1 MDVFFKSDCSRK
13 NLIVSL
19 LLERLNSVPIIYV
32 YRKEGGGNQ
41 QQLSVCVQKEKG
53 MLLLHNDMKGGIR
66 YRE

>member
-1 MDVFFKSDCSRK
+1 M
-13 NLIVSL
+13 
-19 LLERLNSVPIIYV
+19 PIMYV